1 MLSQI
6 PCLNKCEITLAAF
19 VWPFPG
25 VCFQM
30 SPQIACM
37 NPSWLHLIRLIHYNV
52 FPNVSSLWEYFD
64 LQGPWRKVLTD
75 LKKSLYTLQAD
86 PEKSRDFMLKNPG
99 ILIDWKSQDPG
110 IPGILLGP
118 DHYLPNS
125 PRTYIAANIF
135 ISFNTP
141 CNYCITL
148 ATSLVTSAAILCVTL
163 FRDTWVQSNC
173 GQRSHETTLQC
184 FDYSM
189 WSLDMTVNYVAL
201 NLEEKDHWECTSEL
215 KR

>member
-1 MLSQI
+1 MRNHLGCTSFDLS
-6 PCLNKCEITLAAF
+6 PVCAFKCLLK
-19 VWPFPG
+19 
-25 VCFQM
+25 
-30 SPQIACM
+30 SPAWIYVGC
-37 NPSWLHLIRLIHYNV
+37 I
-52 FPNVSSLWEYFD
+52 VSSLWEYFD
-64 LQGPWRKVLTD
+64 LKGPWRKVLAD
-75 LKKSLYTLQAD
+75 LKKSLYILQAD

-148 ATSLVTSAAILCVTL
+148 ATSLATSLVTSAAILCVTL
-163 FRDTWVQSNC
+163 FRDTWVQ
-173 GQRSHETTLQC
+173 
-184 FDYSM
+184 
-189 WSLDMTVNYVAL
+189 
-201 NLEEKDHWECTSEL
+201 
-215 KR
+215 